1 MSSPSNFSIL
11 FITMLVLCS
20 ISLYGFCFPYIL
32 TYVILKICC
41 LSTVLQFGILMLPIY
56 DLSFC
61 NFILL
66 WCIFN
71 ALNVLSSFDSLSF
84 WKSVVYQLFYSLV
97 FWCSQYMIWVFA
109 ISFYCDVFLTLWMF
123 CHLLIHCH
131 FENLLFID
139 CFTVWYSG
147 ALFLYNGNISFS
159 CYYI

>member
-41 LSTVLQFGILMLPIY
+41 LSTVLQFGI
-56 DLSFC
+56 
-61 NFILL
+61 
-66 WCIFN
+66 
-71 ALNVLSSFDSLSF
+71 
-84 WKSVVYQLFYSLV
+84 
-97 FWCSQYMIWVFA
+97 WCSQYMIWVFA

-147 ALFLYNGNISFS
+147 ALFLINGKYFIFLLLYLAFYKYHLFHHSDVVCVYFNWFLFALGIVLGFLISKLMTYLS
-159 CYYI
+159 

>member
-1 MSSPSNFSIL
+1 MFNFPLWVLFSLYFDICHFENLL
-11 FITMLVLCS
+11 FID
-20 ISLYGFCFPYIL
+20 CF
-32 TYVILKICC
+32 
-41 LSTVLQFGILMLPIY
+41 TVWYLMLPIY

-139 CFTVWYSG
+139 CFTVWYFG
-147 ALFLYNGNISFS
+147 AFLFI
-159 CYYI
+159 